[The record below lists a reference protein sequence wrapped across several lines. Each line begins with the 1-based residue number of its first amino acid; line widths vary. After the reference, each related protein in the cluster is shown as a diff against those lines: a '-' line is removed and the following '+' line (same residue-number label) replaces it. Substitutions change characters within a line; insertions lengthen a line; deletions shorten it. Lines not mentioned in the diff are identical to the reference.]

1 MRDTGSIPSR
11 SGPPHVNTPRR
22 SSTSTSLKSFR
33 ASNLASSSFFDRE
46 TLQKSPKNG
55 NTNLLPLVLSYK
67 CHQSKYPKMSEMA
80 GATEPT
86 PAPNAFSSPTSARYG
101 HEQRIAQPSTFLLPR
116 GHNRAMQDKPLTA
129 VDKDQQSGLVS
140 VPWTPRSSLKSC
152 DKNQWRRSLKY
163 FARLTSSSMQSGNF
177 SKSARV
183 MTFFLCPSDS

>member
-1 MRDTGSIPSR
+1 
-11 SGPPHVNTPRR
+11 
-22 SSTSTSLKSFR
+22 
-33 ASNLASSSFFDRE
+33 
-46 TLQKSPKNG
+46 
-55 NTNLLPLVLSYK
+55 
-67 CHQSKYPKMSEMA
+67 MA

-86 PAPNAFSSPTSARYG
+86 PAPNAFSSPTSDRYS

-152 DKNQWRRSLKY
+152 DKNSLKY

-177 SKSARV
+177 SKSARA
-183 MTFFLCPSDS
+183 MTFFLSPSDS